1 MEDNSNKNLESNVNL
16 KDPRRPGRVLIALI
30 DKCPADL
37 VVKISPSSSVIK
49 NNLKVV
55 LVLMCTLGGII
66 NGCAVIFV
74 KVGLEVLF
82 SDEFSDNI
90 FFALFVPFCGVSCVG
105 VQMLFLNLS
114 MKYYNNLD
122 VMPIY

>member
-1 MEDNSNKNLESNVNL
+1 M
-16 KDPRRPGRVLIALI
+16 LIALI

-37 VVKISPSSSVIK
+37 VVKISPSSGVIK

-82 SDEFSDNI
+82 SDEFGDNI
-90 FFALFVPFCGVSCVG
+90 FFALFVPFCGVSCVA